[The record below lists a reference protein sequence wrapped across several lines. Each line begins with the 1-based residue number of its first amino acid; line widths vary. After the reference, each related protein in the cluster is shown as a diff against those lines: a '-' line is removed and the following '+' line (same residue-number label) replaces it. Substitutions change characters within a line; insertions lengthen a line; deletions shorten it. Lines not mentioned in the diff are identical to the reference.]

1 MSIVNPLFEDFDQ
14 LGQLNQAGGLQ
25 HQRRFRTRGAKR
37 GWGLIGPLAGEG
49 ENSFLLILERQHLAT
64 GHPADLEN
72 PEALA
77 AERMKRM
84 SYSSPSQK
92 LGGAK
97 CSLLG
102 VSRRW

>member
-1 MSIVNPLFEDFDQ
+1 
-14 LGQLNQAGGLQ
+14 
-25 HQRRFRTRGAKR
+25 
-37 GWGLIGPLAGEG
+37 
-49 ENSFLLILERQHLAT
+49 
-64 GHPADLEN
+64 
-72 PEALA
+72 LA